1 MRNQLFKLFL
11 LSSLLMG
18 GSLIEGAAPES
29 GLLEDSKPLP
39 AGGILKRVEIPEI
52 KATILHLKNGM
63 KVALKKTA
71 GDDEMVVRLTA
82 LGGYASLPES
92 QWASGHI
99 VAEASI
105 RSGIGSYYF
114 DQLHALL
121 FDQSIEFDAEILPF
135 SRYVE
140 GTAAMG
146 EMDTLMGLIHS
157 FFTGHNLTEH
167 SFKRVAEKTKEQLAN
182 RSKNSTRVFEDAYIE
197 FNNPK
202 VSALRPFSIQAIE
215 RADFHAG
222 LKALENA
229 FSDPSEFSCVITG
242 SFDTDKMVAIIEK
255 QLASIPAPSNHKSL
269 YALPKL
275 PEPDAGVRTKVVKN
289 PRSSSDSLTTVTL
302 PLREKITEK
311 NFNRVENIAI
321 LLHRRLK
328 HVLRERYGN
337 NSVIISVTPEYPLY
351 PCLSSPCIKIQYFSD
366 PKHVTAMGQTILAEL
381 QKMQKEGV
389 AKDEV
394 EVMSRKS
401 KKAALL
407 HEADN
412 SYWLMALS
420 NYLSW
425 GWDPIAMPDDL
436 KPLEDPEQIKKIL
449 ETYFSLEN
457 YTIISSQS

>member
-1 MRNQLFKLFL
+1 MRNHILKLFL
-11 LSSLLMG
+11 LSLSLMG
-18 GSLIEGAAPES
+18 GLSAEGALPEGGQTENS
-29 GLLEDSKPLP
+29 MPQP
-39 AGGILKRVEIPEI
+39 AGGVLKRIEIPEM

-63 KVALKKTA
+63 KVALKKTSA
-71 GDDEMVVRLTA
+71 DDEMIVRLTA

-92 QWASGHI
+92 EWTSGHI

-167 SFKRVAEKTKEQLAN
+167 SFKRVMEKTKEQLAN

-197 FNNPK
+197 FNNPN
-202 VSALRPFSIQAIE
+202 VSALKPFSIKDIE
-215 RADFHAG
+215 RADFNTG
-222 LKALENA
+222 LKLLKNA
-229 FSDPSEFSCVITG
+229 FSDPGEFSCVITG
-242 SFDTDKMVAIIEK
+242 SFDTDKMVAIVEK
-255 QLASIPAPSNHKSL
+255 QLASIPAPKDHKSL
-269 YALPKL
+269 YPLPKL
-275 PEPDAGVRTKVVKN
+275 PEPDTGVRTKVVKN
-289 PRSSSDSLTTVTL
+289 PRNSSDSLTTVTF
-302 PLREKITEK
+302 PLREKINEK

-337 NSVIISVTPEYPLY
+337 NSVILSVTPEYPLY
-351 PCLSSPCIKIQYFSD
+351 PCLSSPCLKIQYFSD
-366 PKHVTAMGQTILAEL
+366 PKLVTAMGQTVLSEL

-389 AKDEV
+389 SKDEV

-401 KKAALL
+401 KKASLL

-412 SYWLMALS
+412 SYWLMVLS

-425 GWDPIAMPDDL
+425 DWNPLGLPDDL
-436 KPLEDPEQIKKIL
+436 KPFEDPEQIKKIL
-449 ETYFSLEN
+449 ETYISLEN
-457 YTIISSQS
+457 YTIISSQP